1 MGYYIDLTSISI
13 ESFKAKLETGFL
25 LPGRMILKEKINERF
40 SVLTKYGITNVS
52 ELQKLL
58 KMKDKMAII
67 TKSDGQFEEY
77 LTILL
82 REINSIQPKPN
93 KIKDFVGIS
102 SETVLKLEKEGV
114 KDTFGLFDRVKS
126 SGSRKE
132 LASRTGISEEEILEL
147 TKLTDLSRIKWVGNM
162 FARVLYE
169 SGFDT
174 VEKVSTANYKE
185 LYQRITLINEQ
196 QNLYRGKIGLND
208 LKLCVNA
215 AQDVPLEIE
224 Y

>member
-1 MGYYIDLTSISI
+1 MGYYIDLSSISI
-13 ESFKAKLETGFL
+13 ENFKAKIETGFL

-52 ELQKLL
+52 ELQKAL
-58 KMKDKMAII
+58 KKNDKIAII
-67 TKSDGQFEEY
+67 TKSDGQFQEY

-102 SETVLKLEKEGV
+102 SETVLKLEKEGI
-114 KDTFGLFDRVKS
+114 KDTLALFDRVKS

-132 LASRTGISEEEILEL
+132 LASRTGINEEEILEL
-147 TKLTDLSRIKWVGNM
+147 TKLTDLSRIKWVGTM
-162 FARVLYE
+162 FARVLFE

-174 VEKVSTANYKE
+174 VEKVSTANCEE
-185 LYQRITLINEQ
+185 LYQKITQINKQ
-196 QNLYRGKIGLND
+196 QNLYKGNIGLND
-208 LKLCVNA
+208 MKLCVNA